1 MPSGAR
7 TAGGK
12 LGNMGNAIGNT
23 SFAADSRQHF
33 AHSLQMRFF
42 DAFNNAKDENAKAG
56 SDLPKKFHAQTAACD
71 LSPVASPALVDE
83 HIIFRHRKH
92 EKKRDRCFPINFS
105 HSQTWFKGKLKPET
119 SYRMGVRSRF
129 QLQIFPVAT
138 PKKMQNW
145 QTSPTPKSF

>member
-1 MPSGAR
+1 
-7 TAGGK
+7 
-12 LGNMGNAIGNT
+12 MGNAIGNT
-23 SFAADSRQHF
+23 SFAADPRQHF

>member
-1 MPSGAR
+1 
-7 TAGGK
+7 
-12 LGNMGNAIGNT
+12 
-23 SFAADSRQHF
+23 
-33 AHSLQMRFF
+33 MRFF

-56 SDLPKKFHAQTAACD
+56 SDLPNKFHAQTAAACD

-83 HIIFRHRKH
+83 HIFRHRKH

-138 PKKMQNW
+138 SKKMQNW
-145 QTSPTPKSF
+145 QTSPIPKSF